1 LTATPTDDIPR
12 FEITSES
19 ASGGARVVRIEG
31 EIDIAHEDEVRSAL
45 SSAIEEA
52 KAGVVV
58 DLTDCGFIDSTGVRA
73 LLLGREA
80 QREQQNE
87 GRLAVAANSEQILR
101 ILSLMGVDRAIP
113 VRPTVDEAI
122 AELTG

>member
-1 LTATPTDDIPR
+1 MPATPTDDIPR

-19 ASGGARVVRIEG
+19 AAGGTRVVRIAG

-45 SSAIEEA
+45 SRAIDEA

-80 QREQQNE
+80 QREQENE
-87 GRLAVAANSEQILR
+87 ARLAVAASSKQVLR
-101 ILSLMGVDRAIP
+101 ILSLMGVDREIP
-113 VRPTVDEAI
+113 IRPTVDEAI
-122 AELTG
+122 AELSG

>member
-1 LTATPTDDIPR
+1 MSATPTDDVPR
-12 FEITSES
+12 FEITS
-19 ASGGARVVRIEG
+19 AAAAKGARVVRIAG
-31 EIDIAHEDEVRSAL
+31 EIDIAHEEEVREAL
-45 SSAIEEA
+45 SSAIDEA
-52 KAGVVV
+52 TAGVVV

-80 QREQQNE
+80 QREQEDE

-101 ILSLMGVDRAIP
+101 ILSLMGVDKAIP

-122 AELTG
+122 GELTG